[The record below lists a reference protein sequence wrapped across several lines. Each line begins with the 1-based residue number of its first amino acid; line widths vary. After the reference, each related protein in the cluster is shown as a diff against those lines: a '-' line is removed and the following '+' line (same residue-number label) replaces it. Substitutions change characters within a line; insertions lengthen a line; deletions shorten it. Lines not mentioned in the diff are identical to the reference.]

1 MGCRVQRACCNKVG
15 IMERPS
21 VQIVATGIANTA
33 SLQAAFRR
41 LGVESVLI
49 DDPELVASERLVVLP
64 GVGAFG
70 AGMERL
76 RSSGLGEAIC
86 ERISAGKPL
95 LSVCL
100 GLQLL
105 FRSSEESPDVAGL
118 GIFNA
123 PVTRFSTR
131 ERIPQLGWNRVE
143 APTQAR
149 YLTSGYAYFANSF
162 CVRDLS
168 GVDAVAT
175 AEYGHPFVAAFEH
188 GGLLACQFHPELSGA
203 HGAGLLQRWI
213 EQAE

>member
-1 MGCRVQRACCNKVG
+1 
-15 IMERPS
+15 MECSS

-33 SLQAAFRR
+33 SLQAAFWR
-41 LGVESVLI
+41 LGVKSTLI
-49 DDPELVASERLVVLP
+49 EDPERVAAERLVVLP

-76 RSSGLGEAIC
+76 RTSGLGEAIC
-86 ERISAGKPL
+86 ERLRAGKPL

-105 FRSSEESPDVAGL
+105 FRSSEESPGVEGL
-118 GIFNA
+118 RIFDA
-123 PVTRFSTR
+123 SVTRFATHL
-131 ERIPQLGWNRVE
+131 RIPQLGWNQVE
-143 APTQAR
+143 APPQAR
-149 YLTSGYAYFANSF
+149 YLASGYAYFANSF

-175 AEYGHPFVAAFEH
+175 AEYGHPFVAACEH

-203 HGAGLLQRWI
+203 YGAALLQRWVDR
-213 EQAE
+213 AE